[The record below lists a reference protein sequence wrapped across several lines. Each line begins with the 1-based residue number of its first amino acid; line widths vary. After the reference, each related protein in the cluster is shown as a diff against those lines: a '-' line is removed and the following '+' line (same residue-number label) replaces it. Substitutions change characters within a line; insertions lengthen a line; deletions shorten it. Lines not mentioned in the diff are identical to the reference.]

1 MKYLKLF
8 EELKSQTYNQAAA
21 KLKQMGHQRRSKE
34 LYDWSSVVQKREA
47 LERWSKLGTFGRTFY
62 QTKWNSSTKTSTYN
76 HLFDGQFY
84 IGLEVDEDY
93 IWERFY
99 DFEYNLESKQPFW
112 ILFRYG
118 VYPAN
123 QETHDRMFSI
133 EHIKNNSW
141 NDGYWES
148 NLSIKLSENRFELFP
163 RAEVYFEAFENLT
176 YMPSNR
182 KEALKLHRLL
192 VNLMEQKI
200 ELPVVHGTISKLR
213 AMIEEKTKD
222 KGLWNRMTE
231 TVKKMP
237 LNYLYRD

>member
-34 LYDWSSVVQKREA
+34 LYDWSAIVQKREM
-47 LERWSKLGTFGRTFY
+47 LEKWSKLGTFGLTFY
-62 QTKWNSSTKTSTYN
+62 QTKWNSSSKTSTYE
-76 HLFDGQFY
+76 HLFNGQFY
-84 IGLEVDEDY
+84 IGLQVDTDY
-93 IWERFY
+93 IWERFS
-99 DFEYNLESKQPFW
+99 DFESNPQSKKALW
-112 ILFRYG
+112 ILFQYG
-118 VYPAN
+118 VFPAN
-123 QETHDRMFSI
+123 QETHDKMFSI
-133 EHIKNNSW
+133 ESIKGNSW
-141 NDGYWES
+141 NGGYWES
-148 NLSIKLSENRFELFP
+148 NLSIKLSENRFELLP
-163 RAEVYFEAFENLT
+163 KAQLYFEPFENLA

-200 ELPVVHGTISKLR
+200 ELPVNYGTISKLR
-213 AMIEEKTKD
+213 DMIEEKTGD